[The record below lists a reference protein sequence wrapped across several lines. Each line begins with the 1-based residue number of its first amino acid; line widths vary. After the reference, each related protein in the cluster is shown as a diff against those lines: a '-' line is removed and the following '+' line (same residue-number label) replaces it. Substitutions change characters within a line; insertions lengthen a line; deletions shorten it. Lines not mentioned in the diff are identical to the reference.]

1 MKVKIGDL
9 TNIKT
14 GKLDANASSEDGQYP
29 FFTCSREPLKIST
42 YSYDCEC
49 VLVAGNGDL
58 NVKYYKG
65 KFDAYQRTYIIE
77 DNGSGKLYMPY
88 LFYFMEGYI
97 EELRKQSIGG
107 VIKYI
112 KLKNLTDALIE
123 LPSVDEQM
131 FIVNVLKNTKN
142 ILSMRNSE
150 FVMLDNL
157 IKARFIE
164 LFGDPGRN
172 PFEWKKT
179 TIKHLVNVKPQNGL
193 YKPQSDYVQDKSGV
207 PILRI
212 DAFYDGK
219 VTSFERLKRL
229 VCSDADKNRYL
240 LKEND
245 IVINR
250 VNSIEYLGKCAHI
263 TGMHEDTVFE
273 SNMMRFHLDDEQINP
288 VFMTRLLCSKHIYN
302 QILRTAKKAVNQASI
317 NQKDVLGLE
326 VYVPP
331 LELQQQFADFVA
343 EVDKSKAAVQKALD
357 ETQLLFDSLM
367 QEYFG

>member
-123 LPSVDEQM
+123 LPSLDEQM

-142 ILSMRNSE
+142 ILCMRNSE

-157 IKARFIE
+157 IKSRFVE
-164 LFGDPGRN
+164 LFSGTYKEIVAEDVCTQIIDCPHSTPKYDEENLIYPAIRTSEIQDGTISWESMKYVGAVEYEKRIKRLKPEKGDIVYAREGTYGDCVILPERHKFCLGQRTMLFRPDYRICTSAYLHAALRSDAVKRQADESN
-172 PFEWKKT
+172 AGSTVP
-179 TIKHLVNVKPQNGL
+179 HVNVA
-193 YKPQSDYVQDKSGV
+193 
-207 PILRI
+207 
-212 DAFYDGK
+212 DAK
-219 VTSFERLKRL
+219 
-229 VCSDADKNRYL
+229 
-240 LKEND
+240 
-245 IVINR
+245 
-250 VNSIEYLGKCAHI
+250 
-263 TGMHEDTVFE
+263 
-273 SNMMRFHLDDEQINP
+273 RFHFPL
-288 VFMTRLLCSKHIYN
+288 
-302 QILRTAKKAVNQASI
+302 
-317 NQKDVLGLE
+317 
-326 VYVPP
+326 PP

-343 EVDKSKAAVQKALD
+343 QVDKSKVAVQKALD